1 MDDLLCQEGLSKKT
15 NVELVEII
23 IKLLRLLVF
32 IMLINSTGTLV
43 EWGQNK
49 MEFDEKTRRIEIE
62 VENIFGAKRTIK
74 GRLVEMDGD
83 TMHIKTDDGKWEAIG
98 YDG

>member
-1 MDDLLCQEGLSKKT
+1 MDDLLCQEELSKKT

-43 EWGQNK
+43 EWEQ
-49 MEFDEKTRRIEIE
+49 
-62 VENIFGAKRTIK
+62 V
-74 GRLVEMDGD
+74 
-83 TMHIKTDDGKWEAIG
+83 KWG
-98 YDG
+98 G

>member
-1 MDDLLCQEGLSKKT
+1 
-15 NVELVEII
+15 
-23 IKLLRLLVF
+23 
-32 IMLINSTGTLV
+32 
-43 EWGQNK
+43 

-74 GRLVEMDGD
+74 GRLIEMDGD